1 MPIQRRKQQGIVF
14 FVSIFAILIVDQSL
28 KSLVRL
34 KLAVGESIPLINNI
48 FHITYVTNTGAAFGL
63 FKNSAIFF
71 IIISVVAIVLI
82 AGLIL
87 KSIKRAEFMANPRFD
102 LGLIMIISG
111 AIGNLADRLKFGYV
125 IDFID
130 IRIWPVF
137 NIADTSI
144 TIGTML
150 LILSYMCQKRPVQID
165 KL

>member
-130 IRIWPVF
+130 VRIWPVF

-150 LILSYMCQKRPVQID
+150 LILSYMCQKRPV
-165 KL
+165 

>member
-111 AIGNLADRLKFGYV
+111 AIGNLVDRLKFGYV

-130 IRIWPVF
+130 VRIWPVF

-144 TIGTML
+144 TIGTLL
-150 LILSYMCQKRPVQID
+150 LILSYMGQKRPA
-165 KL
+165 

>member
-71 IIISVVAIVLI
+71 IIISVVAIAFI

-130 IRIWPVF
+130 VRIWPVF

-150 LILSYMCQKRPVQID
+150 LILSYMCQKRPV
-165 KL
+165 

>member
-102 LGLIMIISG
+102 LGLIMIVSG

-130 IRIWPVF
+130 VRIWPVF

-150 LILSYMCQKRPVQID
+150 LILSYMCQKRPV
-165 KL
+165 

>member
-130 IRIWPVF
+130 VRIWPVF

>member
-71 IIISVVAIVLI
+71 IIVSVVAIVLI

-130 IRIWPVF
+130 VRIWPVF

-150 LILSYMCQKRPVQID
+150 LILSYMCQKRPV
-165 KL
+165 

>member
-111 AIGNLADRLKFGYV
+111 AIGNLVDRLKFGYV

-130 IRIWPVF
+130 VRIWPVF

-150 LILSYMCQKRPVQID
+150 LILSYMCQKRPV
-165 KL
+165 

>member
-71 IIISVVAIVLI
+71 IIVSVVAIVLI

-130 IRIWPVF
+130 VRIWPVF

>member
-111 AIGNLADRLKFGYV
+111 AIGNLVDRLKFGYV

-130 IRIWPVF
+130 VRIWPVF

-144 TIGTML
+144 TIGTIL
-150 LILSYMCQKRPVQID
+150 LILSYMCQKRPV
-165 KL
+165 